1 VQKAQIV
8 TGVGLDFGTTNSS
21 LAVSDGD
28 GHVRL
33 TRFPYSRGVTEAYR
47 SLLYLE
53 KVKQGAR
60 SIVRSWS
67 GPAAIERY
75 LEADDK
81 GRLVQSLKSFLT
93 SRTLQSTEVFGRQ
106 RSLEDL
112 IAIIL
117 RDIRTGAERQFGQP
131 LTEVVVG
138 RPVRFVGADEIADDL
153 FAQSRLELALRTAG
167 FEKIAFEF
175 EPIGAAF
182 HYESTLDHD
191 EMLMIGD
198 FGGGT
203 SDFSLIRVGPTL
215 RQRGRTPEDLLVNDG
230 VGVAG
235 DSFDAR
241 IIRHL
246 VSPALGDGTSIRS
259 WGKVLPVPTWVY
271 RRLERWHHLS
281 LLRGK
286 EILDML
292 RSVRAQAMEPERIE
306 GLLYLIEHDLG
317 YRLHQA
323 VQQVK
328 VVLSSEEQAVFRFL
342 DGDVYIEAP
351 VTREEFESWITEEL
365 AAIEQC
371 VDRILAKA
379 GLHAKDVDRVFLTGG
394 SSFVPAVRRIFEAR
408 FGAGRISYGDEFT
421 SVARGLALRALA
433 TV

>member
-1 VQKAQIV
+1 MI
-8 TGVGLDFGTTNSS
+8 GVGLDFGTTNSS
-21 LAVSDGD
+21 LAVAGP
-28 GHVRL
+28 GGQVQL

-53 KVKQGAR
+53 KLKQGAR

-81 GRLVQSLKSFLT
+81 GRLIQSLKSFLT
-93 SRTLQSTEVFGRQ
+93 SRTLQTTEVFGRQ
-106 RSLEDL
+106 RTLEDL

-117 RDIRTGAERQFGQP
+117 RDIRNQAELQFGRP
-131 LTEVVVG
+131 LTEVTVG
-138 RPVRFVGADEIADDL
+138 RPVRFVGAGEPGDDV
-153 FAQSRLELALRTAG
+153 FAQSRLTVALQAAG
-167 FEKIAFEF
+167 FEKVSFEF
-175 EPIGAAF
+175 EPVGAAF
-182 HYESTLDHD
+182 HYALTLEQD
-191 EMLMIGD
+191 ELLMIGD

-203 SDFSLIRVGPTL
+203 SDFSLIRVGPGI
-215 RQRGRTPEDLLVNDG
+215 RRRGRSGEDLLGNDG

-246 VSPALGDGTSIRS
+246 VSPALGDGSAIRS
-259 WGKVLPVPTWVY
+259 WGKVLPVPTWVF

-286 EILDML
+286 EIMDML
-292 RSVRAQAMEPERIE
+292 HSVRAQACEPERIQA
-306 GLLYLIEHDLG
+306 LLYLIEHDLG

-328 VVLSSEEQAVFRFL
+328 IVLSSEQQAVFRFL

-351 VTREEFESWITEEL
+351 VTRAEFESWITEEI
-365 AAIEQC
+365 ASIEHC

-379 GLHAKDVDRVFLTGG
+379 ALHPREVDRVFLTGG

-408 FGAGRISYGDEFT
+408 FGPERITYGDEFT
-421 SVARGLALRALA
+421 SVARGLALRAM
-433 TV
+433 VV

>member
-1 VQKAQIV
+1 MRS
-8 TGVGLDFGTTNSS
+8 GVGLDFGTTNSS
-21 LAVSDGD
+21 LAVSDGG

-67 GPAAIERY
+67 GPSAIERY

-117 RDIRTGAERQFGQP
+117 RDIRSEAERQFGQP

-215 RQRGRTPEDLLVNDG
+215 RHRGRTPEDLLVNDG

-371 VDRILAKA
+371 VDRILSKA
-379 GLHAKDVDRVFLTGG
+379 GLNARDVDRVFLTGG

-433 TV
+433 PV